1 MEISFEF
8 LKETIEVNKNIMV
21 DNADATNDMLVDD
34 ILLELGYNRKRDI
47 NVKRLYNEELDWN
60 ILNKGKEI
68 FVKVIPY
75 NEEVELDNETID
87 GDIYI
92 KTNGIKL
99 GIAIKGGNK
108 VVYVDLRH
116 LSAADRE
123 LLNHLSKEGFNYE
136 LLEEITKH
144 KLLTA
149 DEVKSILSEEENM
162 REIYNIVI
170 TKADADNTVENFE
183 TVKSVINSTGKVAVA
198 QAEQDNKE
206 LDRIKSELDNAN
218 TTIVGLRS
226 EIEQLKVKQEQER
239 LNEGVNIG
247 SEKEMQYRKQI
258 EKLHTE
264 KSEQQDE
271 IARLNDIITELN
283 NKINNDKSNIQK
295 QAYELINAIED
306 DPELPRSY
314 VGVVNNKLFQED
326 SLRRFVGICIEKL
339 YELESFNIMPLLFD
353 GDVFKIKQNGEQA
366 DFLINT
372 KEYEINLE
380 DETEETVLLKL
391 KTLFNKFSNIA
402 FECKTIGTYVEPEEF
417 EEYDDE
423 LIDGE
428 YDEVGVDTSES
439 FDDGLETKV
448 LDGEQA
454 IEGDNSDEDYIKT
467 SLVVKIAKLSEV
479 VWNDNIKNIVL
490 KGIAVGNKKYKIDSE
505 ESINKQLIQVIDV
518 LLTNTPNF
526 DDSIKTLMQKDF
538 NGVSIAIKE
547 SGQNLIG
554 IPFSRVGIDDIESI
568 SMIVPIINEIISS
581 LNVNVTTVELF
592 MEADIP
598 SDSPLNKYAVDFG
611 EITEY
616 TNEHEC
622 TMTGNTKSM
631 VISGNITDMTLLNS
645 SVTEMYNRVLA
656 KCLAVKTNYLQE
668 RLDTVEG
675 RITTFETIFDGFR
688 GDKLSLANALGTII
702 GTDIKIMSTD
712 ESEVSADHYEI
723 QLSGK
728 TVYVSELSA
737 FELTFT
743 LIRLHSYINKNKS
756 IGIQVEID
764 LGAYDFYKDK
774 LVTTNTRQ
782 ALSVYTIINYIKTR
796 LK

>member
-8 LKETIEVNKNIMV
+8 LKETIEINKNIMV

-391 KTLFNKFSNIA
+391 KALFNKFSNIA

-417 EEYDDE
+417 EEYD
-423 LIDGE
+423 
-428 YDEVGVDTSES
+428 EVGVYNSEL
-439 FDDGLETKV
+439 FDDGLELEG
-448 LDGEQA
+448 LDGGQA

-467 SLVVKIAKLSEV
+467 FLVVRIARLSEV
-479 VWNDNIKNIVL
+479 VWHDNIKNIVL

-611 EITEY
+611 EIPEY
-616 TNEHEC
+616 ANEHEC

>member
-8 LKETIEVNKNIMV
+8 LKETIEITKNIMV
-21 DNADATNDMLVDD
+21 DNVDATNDMLVDD

-60 ILNKGKEI
+60 IINEGKEI

-116 LSAADRE
+116 LSVADRE

-170 TKADADNTVENFE
+170 TKAGADNTVENFE
-183 TVKSVINSTGKVAVA
+183 TVKSVINSAWEVAVA

-271 IARLNDIITELN
+271 IARLKDIINELN

-353 GDVFKIKQNGEQA
+353 GDVFKIKQNGEQV

-372 KEYEINLE
+372 KGYEINLE

-391 KTLFNKFSNIA
+391 KALFNKFSNIA
-402 FECKTIGTYVEPEEF
+402 FECKTIGTYVEPSED
-417 EEYDDE
+417 DDE

-439 FDDGLETKV
+439 FDDGLELKG

-538 NGVSIAIKE
+538 KGVSIAIKE
-547 SGQNLIG
+547 SGQSLIG

-656 KCLAVKTNYLQE
+656 RCLAVKTNYLQE
-668 RLDTVEG
+668 RLDTVDG

-688 GDKLSLANALGTII
+688 GDKLRLANALGTII

-728 TVYVSELSA
+728 TVYVSEISA

-796 LK
+796 LR

>member
-8 LKETIEVNKNIMV
+8 LKETIEITKNIMV
-21 DNADATNDMLVDD
+21 DNVDATNDMLVDD

-60 ILNKGKEI
+60 IINEGKEI

-116 LSAADRE
+116 LSVADRE

-170 TKADADNTVENFE
+170 TKAGADNTVENFE
-183 TVKSVINSTGKVAVA
+183 TVKSVINSAWEVAVA

-271 IARLNDIITELN
+271 IARLKDIINELN

-353 GDVFKIKQNGEQA
+353 GDVFKIKQNGEQV

-372 KEYEINLE
+372 KGYEINLE

-391 KTLFNKFSNIA
+391 KALFNKFSNIA
-402 FECKTIGTYVEPEEF
+402 FECKTIGTYVEPSED
-417 EEYDDE
+417 DDE

-439 FDDGLETKV
+439 FDDGLELKG

-538 NGVSIAIKE
+538 KGVSIAIKE
-547 SGQNLIG
+547 SGQSLIG

-656 KCLAVKTNYLQE
+656 RCLAVKTNYLQE
-668 RLDTVEG
+668 RLDTVDG

-688 GDKLSLANALGTII
+688 GDKLRLANALGTII

-728 TVYVSELSA
+728 TVYVSEISA

-756 IGIQVEID
+756 IGIQVEIE

-796 LK
+796 LR

>member
-1 MEISFEF
+1 MEINFEF
-8 LKETIEVNKNIMV
+8 LKDTIEINKDIMV
-21 DNADATNDMLVDD
+21 DNADATNDMLVED
-34 ILLELGYNRKRDI
+34 ILLELGYNRKRDT

-116 LSAADRE
+116 LSEADRE

-170 TKADADNTVENFE
+170 TKAGADNTVENFE
-183 TVKSVINSTGKVAVA
+183 TVKSVINSAWEVAVA

-271 IARLNDIITELN
+271 IARLKDIINELN
-283 NKINNDKSNIQK
+283 NKINNDKNNIQK
-295 QAYELINAIED
+295 QAYELINTIED

-353 GDVFKIKQNGEQA
+353 GDVFKIKQNGEQV

-372 KEYEINLE
+372 KGYEINLE

-391 KTLFNKFSNIA
+391 KALFNKFSNIA
-402 FECKTIGTYVEPEEF
+402 FECKTIGTYVEPSED
-417 EEYDDE
+417 DDE
-423 LIDGE
+423 LIDEE

-439 FDDGLETKV
+439 FDDGLESKG

-581 LNVNVTTVELF
+581 LNVNVKNVELF

-611 EITEY
+611 EIPEY

-668 RLDTVEG
+668 RLDTVDG

-688 GDKLSLANALGTII
+688 GDKLRLANALGTII

-743 LIRLHSYINKNKS
+743 LIKLHNYINKNKS

>member
-8 LKETIEVNKNIMV
+8 LKETIEINKDIMV
-21 DNADATNDMLVDD
+21 DNVDATNDMLVDD

-60 ILNKGKEI
+60 IINEGKEI

-116 LSAADRE
+116 LSVADRE

-170 TKADADNTVENFE
+170 TKAGADNTVENFE
-183 TVKSVINSTGKVAVA
+183 TVKSVINSAWEVAVA

-271 IARLNDIITELN
+271 IARLKDIINELN

-353 GDVFKIKQNGEQA
+353 GDVFKIKQNGEQV

-372 KEYEINLE
+372 KGYEINLE

-391 KTLFNKFSNIA
+391 KALFNKFSNIA
-402 FECKTIGTYVEPEEF
+402 FECKTIGTYVEPSED
-417 EEYDDE
+417 DDE

-439 FDDGLETKV
+439 FDDGLELKG

-538 NGVSIAIKE
+538 KGVSIAIKE
-547 SGQNLIG
+547 SGQSLIG

-656 KCLAVKTNYLQE
+656 RCLAVKTNYLQE
-668 RLDTVEG
+668 RLDTVDG

-688 GDKLSLANALGTII
+688 GDKLRLANALGTII

-728 TVYVSELSA
+728 TVYVSEISA

-756 IGIQVEID
+756 IGIQVEIE

-796 LK
+796 LR

>member
-1 MEISFEF
+1 MEINFEF
-8 LKETIEVNKNIMV
+8 LKDTIEINKDIMV
-21 DNADATNDMLVDD
+21 DNADATNDMLVED
-34 ILLELGYNRKRDI
+34 ILLELGYNRKRDT

-116 LSAADRE
+116 LSEADRE

-170 TKADADNTVENFE
+170 TKAGADNTVENFE
-183 TVKSVINSTGKVAVA
+183 TVKSVINSAWEVAVA

-271 IARLNDIITELN
+271 IARLKDIINELN
-283 NKINNDKSNIQK
+283 NKINNDKNNIQK

-353 GDVFKIKQNGEQA
+353 GDVFKIKQNGEQV

-372 KEYEINLE
+372 KGYEINLE

-391 KTLFNKFSNIA
+391 KALFNKFSNIA
-402 FECKTIGTYVEPEEF
+402 FECKTIGTYVEPSED
-417 EEYDDE
+417 DDE
-423 LIDGE
+423 LIDEE

-439 FDDGLETKV
+439 FDDGLESKG

-581 LNVNVTTVELF
+581 LNVNVKNVELF

-611 EITEY
+611 EIPEY

-668 RLDTVEG
+668 RLDTVDG

-688 GDKLSLANALGTII
+688 GDKLRLANALGTII

-743 LIRLHSYINKNKS
+743 LIKLHNYINKNKS

>member
-1 MEISFEF
+1 MEINFEF
-8 LKETIEVNKNIMV
+8 LKDTIEINKDIMV

-116 LSAADRE
+116 LSEADRE

-170 TKADADNTVENFE
+170 TKAGADNTVENFE
-183 TVKSVINSTGKVAVA
+183 TVKSVINSAWEVAVA

-271 IARLNDIITELN
+271 IARLKDIINELN

-353 GDVFKIKQNGEQA
+353 GDVFKIKQNGEQV

-372 KEYEINLE
+372 KGYEINLE

-391 KTLFNKFSNIA
+391 KALFNKFSNIA
-402 FECKTIGTYVEPEEF
+402 FECKTIGTYVEPSED
-417 EEYDDE
+417 DDE

-439 FDDGLETKV
+439 FDDGLESKG

-538 NGVSIAIKE
+538 KGVSIAIKE

-581 LNVNVTTVELF
+581 LNVNVKNVELF

-611 EITEY
+611 EIPEY

-668 RLDTVEG
+668 RLDTVDG

-688 GDKLSLANALGTII
+688 GDKLRLANALGTII

-743 LIRLHSYINKNKS
+743 LIKLHNYINKNKS

>member
-8 LKETIEVNKNIMV
+8 LKETIEINKNIMM

-34 ILLELGYNRKRDI
+34 ILLELGYNRKRDV

-116 LSAADRE
+116 LSEADRE

-170 TKADADNTVENFE
+170 TKAGADDTVENFE
-183 TVKSVINSTGKVAVA
+183 TVKSVINSTGEVVIA

-218 TTIVGLRS
+218 TTI
-226 EIEQLKVKQEQER
+226 
-239 LNEGVNIG
+239 
-247 SEKEMQYRKQI
+247 
-258 EKLHTE
+258 
-264 KSEQQDE
+264 
-271 IARLNDIITELN
+271 ARLKDIINELN

-339 YELESFNIMPLLFD
+339 YEKLYELESFNIMPLLFD

-366 DFLINT
+366 DFLMNT

-402 FECKTIGTYVEPEEF
+402 FECKTIGTYVEPSED
-417 EEYDDE
+417 DDE

-428 YDEVGVDTSES
+428 YDEAGVDTSELY
-439 FDDGLETKV
+439 DDGLE
-448 LDGEQA
+448 
-454 IEGDNSDEDYIKT
+454 S
-467 SLVVKIAKLSEV
+467 
-479 VWNDNIKNIVL
+479 
-490 KGIAVGNKKYKIDSE
+490 
-505 ESINKQLIQVIDV
+505 
-518 LLTNTPNF
+518 
-526 DDSIKTLMQKDF
+526 KD
-538 NGVSIAIKE
+538 
-547 SGQNLIG
+547 
-554 IPFSRVGIDDIESI
+554 
-568 SMIVPIINEIISS
+568 
-581 LNVNVTTVELF
+581 
-592 MEADIP
+592 
-598 SDSPLNKYAVDFG
+598 
-611 EITEY
+611 
-616 TNEHEC
+616 
-622 TMTGNTKSM
+622 
-631 VISGNITDMTLLNS
+631 
-645 SVTEMYNRVLA
+645 
-656 KCLAVKTNYLQE
+656 
-668 RLDTVEG
+668 
-675 RITTFETIFDGFR
+675 
-688 GDKLSLANALGTII
+688 
-702 GTDIKIMSTD
+702 
-712 ESEVSADHYEI
+712 
-723 QLSGK
+723 
-728 TVYVSELSA
+728 
-737 FELTFT
+737 
-743 LIRLHSYINKNKS
+743 
-756 IGIQVEID
+756 
-764 LGAYDFYKDK
+764 
-774 LVTTNTRQ
+774 
-782 ALSVYTIINYIKTR
+782 
-796 LK
+796 

>member
-8 LKETIEVNKNIMV
+8 LKETIEITKNIMV
-21 DNADATNDMLVDD
+21 DNVDATNDMLVDD

-60 ILNKGKEI
+60 IINEGKEI

-116 LSAADRE
+116 LSVADRE

-170 TKADADNTVENFE
+170 TKAGADNTVENFE
-183 TVKSVINSTGKVAVA
+183 TVKSVINSAWEVAVA

-271 IARLNDIITELN
+271 IARLKDIINELN

-353 GDVFKIKQNGEQA
+353 GDVFKIKQNGEQV

-372 KEYEINLE
+372 KGYEINLE

-391 KTLFNKFSNIA
+391 KALFNKFSNIA
-402 FECKTIGTYVEPEEF
+402 FECKTIGTYVEPSED
-417 EEYDDE
+417 DDE

-439 FDDGLETKV
+439 FDDGLELKG

-538 NGVSIAIKE
+538 KGVSIAIKE
-547 SGQNLIG
+547 SGQSLIG

-656 KCLAVKTNYLQE
+656 RCLAVKTNYLQE
-668 RLDTVEG
+668 RLDTVDG

-688 GDKLSLANALGTII
+688 GDKLRLANALGTII

-712 ESEVSADHYEI
+712 ESEVSAAHYEI

-756 IGIQVEID
+756 IGIQVEIE

-796 LK
+796 LR